1 MAAPKHTPGPWYL
14 VGITGMASGMGYYAV
29 TSDGE
34 VEICALRDRPIGDA
48 RLIAAAPDLL
58 EALEALV
65 AEQNGP
71 PLPGRHEASWR
82 EAMAKAEAAI
92 AKAKG
97 EA

>member
-1 MAAPKHTPGPWYL
+1 MCSSDLALSEP
-14 VGITGMASGMGYYAV
+14 ASIAFMERG
-29 TSDGE
+29 DGRSFE
-34 VEICALRDRPIGDA
+34 EMLANACLFSAT
-48 RLIAAAPDLL
+48 PDLL

-71 PLPGRHEASWR
+71 PLLGRHEASWR